1 MVEDIVLWLVYQ
13 LIQYLNSLKFT
24 ESDIKY
30 LESKNIFSEEFLNYI
45 SGRNTNLNSLPVPN
59 SRIEEY
65 LEFLCYNRGAG
76 GGGNNTNALTSV
88 RVSSD
93 ETRYE
98 FIDSS
103 GLVRGTI
110 NFMTDQEVQ
119 NIKNLFN

>member
-1 MVEDIVLWLVYQ
+1 MAKDLA
-13 LIQYLNSLKFT
+13 SLPSFVG
-24 ESDIKY
+24 SR
-30 LESKNIFSEEFLNYI
+30 SEEFLNFI

-65 LEFLCYNRGAG
+65 LEFLCYNRGSG

-88 RVSSD
+88 KISSD

-103 GLVRGTI
+103 GVVRGTI

>member
-1 MVEDIVLWLVYQ
+1 MAKDLASLPQFVGSRSEE
-13 LIQYLNSLKFT
+13 YLN
-24 ESDIKY
+24 Y
-30 LESKNIFSEEFLNYI
+30 LV
-45 SGRNTNLNSLPVPN
+45 GRATDLNSLPDAG

-65 LEFLCYNRGAG
+65 LQYLCYNGIG
-76 GGGNNTNALTSV
+76 SGGNNTNALTSV
-88 RVSSD
+88 RISSD
-93 ETRYE
+93 GNRYE

>member
-1 MVEDIVLWLVYQ
+1 MAKDLA
-13 LIQYLNSLKFT
+13 SLPDFVG
-24 ESDIKY
+24 SR
-30 LESKNIFSEEFLNYI
+30 SEEFLNYI
-45 SGRNTNLNSLPVPN
+45 SGRNTNLNTLPVPN

-88 RVSSD
+88 RISSD

-103 GLVRGTI
+103 GVVRGTI

-119 NIKNLFN
+119 NIKNLFK